1 VEFVSAPRL
10 LCAAAKAAGV
20 SEAAAGDLLHTVFGL
35 SKDFCM
41 SGMRVGWV
49 HSRNETLHKVTS
61 LLRVL
66 LLLLL
71 LLLVVL
77 LPSASKDF
85 YMSGTRVG
93 CV

>member
-1 VEFVSAPRL
+1 

-71 LLLVVL
+71 LVMLLS
-77 LPSASKDF
+77 SASKDF
-85 YMSGTRVG
+85 YMSGVRVG
-93 CV
+93 WV

>member
-1 VEFVSAPRL
+1 

-71 LLLVVL
+71 VML
-77 LPSASKDF
+77 LPSVSKDF
-85 YMSGTRVG
+85 YMSGMRVG

>member
-1 VEFVSAPRL
+1 MEFVSAPRL

-49 HSRNETLHKVTS
+49 HSRNETLHKVIIMFKRMTLPRALALGVVRS
-61 LLRVL
+61 L
-66 LLLLL
+66 
-71 LLLVVL
+71 
-77 LPSASKDF
+77 
-85 YMSGTRVG
+85 
-93 CV
+93 